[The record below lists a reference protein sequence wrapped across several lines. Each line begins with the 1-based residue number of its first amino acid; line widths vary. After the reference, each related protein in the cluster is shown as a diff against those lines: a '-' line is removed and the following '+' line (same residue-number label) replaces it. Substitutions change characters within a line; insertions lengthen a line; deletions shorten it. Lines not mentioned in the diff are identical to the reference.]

1 MTDVFVCSGLSVY
14 AFLFPTEAKSVYVL
28 LCGTESMCL
37 TGRKL
42 MKPLSV
48 CVCVCVC
55 VCVMRHRTISGA
67 AAVKD
72 PCFTK
77 NGQRPPQKE
86 GGNAVRVVK
95 IY

>member
-14 AFLFPTEAKSVYVL
+14 AFFFPTEAKSVYVL

-48 CVCVCVC
+48 CVYVRVHVLVCVC
-55 VCVMRHRTISGA
+55 DETQDHFRC
-67 AAVKD
+67 
-72 PCFTK
+72 CCC
-77 NGQRPPQKE
+77 
-86 GGNAVRVVK
+86 
-95 IY
+95 